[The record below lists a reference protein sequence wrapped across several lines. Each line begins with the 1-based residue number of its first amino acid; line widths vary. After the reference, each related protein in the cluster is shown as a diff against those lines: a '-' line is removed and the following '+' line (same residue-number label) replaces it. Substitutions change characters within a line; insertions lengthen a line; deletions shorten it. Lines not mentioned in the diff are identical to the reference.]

1 MHKHLLV
8 LLLLISFTSVAQT
21 PEQTVIAVRGD
32 GIYSLLRKHNLNP
45 RKYYKAFIALNKK
58 KLTKTNG
65 VFIGKTYI
73 LPKKEENVIKV
84 TNTTISNKTEVI
96 TPKQKNKTSTKNA
109 APSSALTKI
118 EEHLI
123 FGKEHAKVEIKDNH
137 LKGAIY
143 YLISGHGGPD
153 PGATTQYNG
162 KLITEDEYAYDVTLR
177 LAKRLLSHGAKVYI
191 IIQDANDGIRDK
203 RILEVDYDEVNYS
216 NTKISRKQ
224 KLRLRQRTQE
234 VNKLFLK
241 NGGKYQRLIVT
252 HVDSRSK
259 GKNIDVFF
267 YHHRNSKKGKRL
279 AENIHNSFKQK
290 YAKYQPNRTYSG
302 TVGSR
307 GLYLVNNTLPAMVYI
322 ELGNIRNAKDQ
333 KRILNYENREAL
345 ANWICNGLLVDYK
358 SK

>member
-1 MHKHLLV
+1 MHKHLLI
-8 LLLLISFTSVAQT
+8 LFLLISFTSVAQT
-21 PEQTVIAVRGD
+21 SGQTVIAVPGD
-32 GIYSLLRKHNLNP
+32 GVYSILRKHNLNP
-45 RKYYKAFIALNKK
+45 RQYYKAFIAINKK
-58 KLTKTNG
+58 NLTKVNG
-65 VFIGKTYI
+65 LVIGKTYI
-73 LPKKEENVIKV
+73 LPKKEATV
-84 TNTTISNKTEVI
+84 TKNDTTISSKIKIVTPEKKTETNSKV
-96 TPKQKNKTSTKNA
+96 TTTST
-109 APSSALTKI
+109 SLTKT
-118 EEHLI
+118 EEHVI
-123 FGKEHAKVEIKDNH
+123 FGKEHAKVDIKDTN

-153 PGATTQYNG
+153 PGATTLYNG
-162 KLITEDEYAYDVTLR
+162 KLISEDEYAYDVTLR

-203 RILEVDYDEVNYS
+203 RVLEVDYDEVNYP
-216 NTKISRKQ
+216 NKKIYRSQ
-224 KLRLRQRTQE
+224 KLRLRQRTQA

-241 NGGKYQRLIVT
+241 HGGKYQRLIVT

-267 YHHRNSKKGKRL
+267 YHHKKSKKGKRL
-279 AENIHNSFKQK
+279 AEHIHNSFKQK

-322 ELGNIRNAKDQ
+322 ELGNIRNPKDQ

-345 ANWICNGLLVDYK
+345 ANWICNGILNDYK
-358 SK
+358 TK

>member
-1 MHKHLLV
+1 MHKHLLK
-8 LLLLISFTSVAQT
+8 LFLLISFISVAQT

-32 GIYSLLRKHNLNP
+32 GIYSILRKHNLNP
-45 RKYYKAFIALNKK
+45 RLYYKSFIALNKK
-58 KLTKTNG
+58 NLTKANG

-73 LPKKEENVIKV
+73 LPKKEDTVTKIDTITSSKIKTVISTKV
-84 TNTTISNKTEVI
+84 TETNNEKAKPNTTIAET
-96 TPKQKNKTSTKNA
+96 
-109 APSSALTKI
+109 

-123 FGKEHAKVEIKDNH
+123 FGKEHAKVEIKDND
-137 LKGAIY
+137 LKGTIY

-203 RILEVDYDEVNYS
+203 RILEVDYDEVNYP
-216 NTKISRKQ
+216 NKKISRSQ
-224 KLRLRQRTQE
+224 KLRLKQRTQA

-241 NGGKYQRLIVT
+241 HGGKYQRLIVT

-267 YHHRNSKKGKRL
+267 YHHKNSKKGKRL
-279 AENIHNSFKQK
+279 AEHIHNSFKQK

-307 GLYLVNNTLPAMVYI
+307 GLYLVRNTLPAMVYI

-345 ANWICNGLLVDYK
+345 ANWICNGLLKDYK
-358 SK
+358 NQ